1 MTMTLALSAAQV
13 TGWRARVSLTV
24 TTPTVGAT
32 ITLYRDDLSGVL
44 VPVLGASGLA
54 PASTVVDDVP
64 ALNRPTWWRA
74 IASTGETAITA
85 APLTVTST
93 LPVLSDPRGGR
104 AVQVTIAE
112 WNELEIESSSTSVLV
127 DVEDPADDAVV
138 WLIGSDGA
146 RRASITLRTDD
157 GPTLTEARAI
167 LKAGRALLLRGS
179 QPGIEDPWLVVT
191 GRRERRVTNTVT
203 DWRRYLVLSAGLP
216 ISAPD
221 PTVPVLGD
229 TLQDLSD
236 AYATLGAINTAYATL
251 GAIAQADL
259 KAL

>member
-1 MTMTLALSAAQV
+1 MTMSLTLTAAQV
-13 TGWRARVSLTV
+13 TGWQARLSLTV
-24 TTPTVGAT
+24 TSPTVGAT
-32 ITLYRDDLSGVL
+32 IGLYRDDLSGVL
-44 VPVLGASGLA
+44 VPVLGASALPPG
-54 PASTVVDDVP
+54 STVVDDVP

-85 APLTVTST
+85 TPVTVTST
-93 LPVLSDPRGGR
+93 LPILSDPRGGR

-112 WNELEIESSSTSVLV
+112 WNELAIESSSTSVVV

-146 RRASITLRTDD
+146 RTATITLRTDD
-157 GPTLTEARAI
+157 GPTLAEARSI

-179 QPGIEDPWLVVT
+179 QPGIEDPWLIVT

-203 DWRRYLVLSAGLP
+203 DWRRYLVMEAGLP

-229 TLQDLSD
+229 TLQDLAD
-236 AYATLGAINTAYATL
+236 AYATLAAINTTYATL
-251 GAIAQADL
+251 GDIAQADL